1 MPVSGHRVIQ
11 TESQDD
17 LRTKDPSPTTSQ
29 VSPSLSPLWRRIT
42 DIHQHRRPPKRNLS
56 ALFQRAS
63 KTAHPRDFGNL
74 SKLSRVNEGEH
85 YRSDP
90 VRVQSTISGKCQQ
103 PRVYL
108 ENQLRQF
115 PNQIRGIVGHR
126 ADARSRGQKL
136 CCGRPQ
142 RGLLGRYR
150 PQSAVSCSTL
160 RERAA

>member
-1 MPVSGHRVIQ
+1 MSVSGHRVIQ

-74 SKLSRVNEGEH
+74 SKLSRVNKGKH

-90 VRVQSTISGKCQQ
+90 VRVQSTINMLSWRTMLSQC
-103 PRVYL
+103 
-108 ENQLRQF
+108 NQLR
-115 PNQIRGIVGHR
+115 RGHPICAPGVGHR

>member
-1 MPVSGHRVIQ
+1 MIQ
-11 TESQDD
+11 RGSQVD
-17 LRTKDPSPTTSQ
+17 LRPKDPSPTTSQ

-42 DIHQHRRPPKRNLS
+42 DIHQHRRPPKRSLS

-74 SKLSRVNEGEH
+74 SKLSRVNKGKH

-90 VRVQSTISGKCQQ
+90 VRVQSTMNVLFWRAILSQC
-103 PRVYL
+103 
-108 ENQLRQF
+108 NQLRRC
-115 PNQIRGIVGHR
+115 PLGCAPGVGHR